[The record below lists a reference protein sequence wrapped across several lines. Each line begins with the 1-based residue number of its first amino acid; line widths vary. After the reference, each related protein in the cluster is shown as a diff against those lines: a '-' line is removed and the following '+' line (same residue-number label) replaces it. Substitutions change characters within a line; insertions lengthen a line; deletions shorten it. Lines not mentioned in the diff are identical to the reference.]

1 MMSSN
6 AIYLNAI
13 VSESPP
19 LGLEQL
25 STAMLLLDQDF
36 RVCYANPAAENLF
49 ELSRKTIAGAQI
61 NQIFIETGGLLA
73 ACGAAFTNNAS
84 YTEHEMT
91 LTTSAHTYQVSL
103 TVSPV
108 LAGRA
113 RLLLEF
119 YQIDKHLKIAR
130 EERMQLQQQYNRE
143 MLRNLAHEIKNP
155 LGGIRGAAQLLE
167 HELPKQS
174 LREYTQVIIKEADRL
189 QALMDRLL
197 APNRIAKFS
206 SVNVHEV
213 LERIRSLILAEH
225 PEGLDIRRDYDTSLP
240 ELMADHE
247 QLIQIVLNIVRN
259 AVQALQGQGEITFR
273 TRIARHVTLSKKSYR
288 MALELKIIDN
298 GPGIPEAI
306 REQIFYPLVTSK
318 EDGTGLGLTIAQTY
332 VAHHGGNVDCVSQP
346 GNTCFTILLPYNHLT
361 TH

>member
-1 MMSSN
+1 MQ
-6 AIYLNAI
+6 
-13 VSESPP
+13 PP
-19 LGLEQL
+19 HHLGLEHL
-25 STAMLLLDQDF
+25 STAVLVLDRDF
-36 RVCYANPAAENLF
+36 RVRYANPAAENLF
-49 ELSRKTIAGAQI
+49 EFSSKSVAGTPV
-61 NQIFIETGGLLA
+61 NQVFVETGGLVA
-73 ACGAAFTNNAS
+73 ATESAFASGAS

-91 LTTSAHTYQVSL
+91 LATAANTYQVSL
-103 TVSPV
+103 TVSPLFDV
-108 LAGRA
+108 EPL
-113 RLLLEF
+113 LLLEF

-143 MLRNLAHEIKNP
+143 LLRNLAHEIKNP

-167 HELPKQS
+167 HELPKPA

-189 QALMDRLL
+189 QSLMDRLL
-197 APNRIAKFS
+197 APSRMTKLAP
-206 SVNVHEV
+206 VNVHEV
-213 LERIRSLILAEH
+213 LERVRSLILAEH
-225 PEGLDIRRDYDTSLP
+225 WAGLAIRRDYDTSLP

-259 AVQALQGQGEITFR
+259 AVQAMQGQGEITLR
-273 TRIARHVTLSKKSYR
+273 TRIARHVTLVKKSHR

-332 VAHHGGNVDCVSQP
+332 VAHHGGSIDCDSQS
-346 GNTCFTILLPYNHLT
+346 GRTCFTVLLPYNHLNL
-361 TH
+361 H

>member
-1 MMSSN
+1 MN
-6 AIYLNAI
+6 
-13 VSESPP
+13 ESPP

-49 ELSRKTIAGAQI
+49 EFSRKTISGAPI
-61 NQIFIETGGLLA
+61 NQVFVETGGLVA
-73 ACGAAFTNNAS
+73 ACEAAFTHNAS

-91 LTTSAHTYQVSL
+91 LTTSAHSYQVSL

-108 LAGRA
+108 SAARA

-130 EERMQLQQQYNRE
+130 EERMQLQQLYNRE

-167 HELPKQS
+167 HELPKES

-197 APNRIAKFS
+197 APNRIAKLS

-213 LERIRSLILAEH
+213 LERVRSLILAEH
-225 PEGLDIRRDYDTSLP
+225 PDGLTLHRDYDISLP
-240 ELMADHE
+240 NLMADHE

-259 AVQALQGQGEITFR
+259 AAQAMQGQGEVTCR
-273 TRIARHVTLSKKSYR
+273 TRIARHVTLSKKTHR
-288 MALELKIIDN
+288 MALELTIIDN

-318 EDGTGLGLTIAQTY
+318 EEGTGLGLTIAQTY
-332 VAHHGGNVDCVSQP
+332 VAHHGGSIDCSSQP
-346 GNTCFTILLPYNHLT
+346 GRTCFTVLLPY
-361 TH
+361 THFNPH

>member
-1 MMSSN
+1 MTSN
-6 AIYLNAI
+6 NPYPNAG
-13 VSESPP
+13 VNESPP

-49 ELSRKTIAGAQI
+49 EFSRKTIAGTPV
-61 NQIFIETGGLLA
+61 NQVFIETGGLIA
-73 ACGAAFTNNAS
+73 ACEAAFTNSAS

-91 LTTSAHTYQVSL
+91 LATSAHTFQVSL

-108 LAGRA
+108 FAGGP

-119 YQIDKHLKIAR
+119 HQIDKHLKIAR

-189 QALMDRLL
+189 QSLMDRLL

-213 LERIRSLILAEH
+213 LERVRSLILAEH
-225 PEGLDIRRDYDTSLP
+225 PEGLTLRRDYDTSLP
-240 ELMADHE
+240 DLMADHE

-259 AVQALQGQGEITFR
+259 AVQAMQGQGEITFR

-288 MALELKIIDN
+288 QAIELKIIDN

-318 EDGTGLGLTIAQTY
+318 EEGTGLGLTIAQTY
-332 VAHHGGNVDCVSQP
+332 VAHHGGSIDCDSQP
-346 GNTCFTILLPYNHLT
+346 GRTCFTVLLPYNLSNSH
-361 TH
+361 

>member
-1 MMSSN
+1 M
-6 AIYLNAI
+6 L
-13 VSESPP
+13 PP
-19 LGLEQL
+19 HHLGLEHL
-25 STAMLLLDQDF
+25 STAVLVLDRNF
-36 RVCYANPAAENLF
+36 RVRYANPAAENLF
-49 ELSRKTIAGAQI
+49 EFSSKSVAGTPV
-61 NQIFIETGGLLA
+61 NQVFVETGGLVA
-73 ACGAAFTNNAS
+73 ATESAFASGAS

-91 LTTSAHTYQVSL
+91 LATTANTYQVSL
-103 TVSPV
+103 TVSPLFDV
-108 LAGRA
+108 EPL
-113 RLLLEF
+113 LLLEF

-143 MLRNLAHEIKNP
+143 LLRNLAHEIKNP

-167 HELPKQS
+167 HELPKPS

-197 APNRIAKFS
+197 APSRMTKLAPA
-206 SVNVHEV
+206 NVHEV
-213 LERIRSLILAEH
+213 LERVRSLILAEH
-225 PEGLDIRRDYDTSLP
+225 PTDLTIRRDYDTSLP

-259 AVQALQGQGEITFR
+259 AVQAVQGQGEITLR
-273 TRIARHVTLSKKSYR
+273 TRIARHVTLGKKSHR

-332 VAHHGGNVDCVSQP
+332 VSHHGGNIDCDSQI
-346 GNTCFTILLPYNHLT
+346 GRTCFTVLLPYTHLNS
-361 TH
+361 H

>member
-1 MMSSN
+1 M
-6 AIYLNAI
+6 L
-13 VSESPP
+13 PP
-19 LGLEQL
+19 HHLGLEHL
-25 STAMLLLDQDF
+25 STAVLVLDRNF
-36 RVCYANPAAENLF
+36 RVRYANPAAENLF
-49 ELSRKTIAGAQI
+49 EFSSKSVAGTPV
-61 NQIFIETGGLLA
+61 NQVFVETGGLVA
-73 ACGAAFTNNAS
+73 ATESAFANGAS

-91 LTTSAHTYQVSL
+91 LATAANTYQVSL
-103 TVSPV
+103 TVSPLFDV
-108 LAGRA
+108 EPL
-113 RLLLEF
+113 LLLEF

-143 MLRNLAHEIKNP
+143 LLRNLAHEIKNP

-167 HELPKQS
+167 HELPKPS

-197 APNRIAKFS
+197 APSRMTKLAPANL
-206 SVNVHEV
+206 HEV
-213 LERIRSLILAEH
+213 LERVRSLILAEH
-225 PEGLDIRRDYDTSLP
+225 PTDLTIRRDYDTSLP

-259 AVQALQGQGEITFR
+259 AVQAVQGQGEITLR
-273 TRIARHVTLSKKSYR
+273 TRIARHVTLGKKSHR

-332 VAHHGGNVDCVSQP
+332 VSHHGGNIDCDSQI
-346 GNTCFTILLPYNHLT
+346 GRTCFTVLLPYTHLNS
-361 TH
+361 H